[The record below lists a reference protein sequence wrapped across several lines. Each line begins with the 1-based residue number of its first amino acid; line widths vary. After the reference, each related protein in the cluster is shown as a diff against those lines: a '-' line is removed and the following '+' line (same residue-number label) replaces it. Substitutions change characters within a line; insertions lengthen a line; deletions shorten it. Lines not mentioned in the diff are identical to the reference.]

1 MSDSSSSSGGVGIA
15 TVLVIVFAVLK
26 LAEVDPFTTWSW
38 WLVFLPWIISAAIGF
53 VLIILA
59 LILT

>member
-1 MSDSSSSSGGVGIA
+1 MSDSSTSSGGVGIA

-38 WLVFLPWIISAAIGF
+38 WLVFLPWIISAAIG
-53 VLIILA
+53 VLA
-59 LILT
+59 LIVLVIIS